1 MLVALAFTAVVAEP
15 EAEAY
20 YSRYYG
26 YPGFYNNFMP
36 GYGYSGF
43 SGYYGFPSRS
53 YFYNNWNRMNNFRN
67 FYKREAVTEA
77 EPTAVAAPEAES
89 QIGFGMNGYYGYNN
103 GFPSQFSG
111 MQQQYGMPSGNFYG
125 NRFWKRDAEAVAEA
139 EAAAQYYNRYYETYR
154 YLQNFRPTGMGGY
167 RMNNYYGMRPIPN
180 SFYGSFMY

>member
-1 MLVALAFTAVVAEP
+1 MLVALAFTTVVAEP
-15 EAEAY
+15 EAGAEAY

-26 YPGFYNNFMP
+26 FPGFYNNFNP
-36 GYGYSGF
+36 GFGF
-43 SGYYGFPSRS
+43 PGNYGFPSRS

-77 EPTAVAAPEAES
+77 EPTAVAAPEAEA
-89 QIGFGMNGYYGYNN
+89 QIGFGMNGYYGYSN

-125 NRFWKRDAEAVAEA
+125 NRFWKRDAEAIAEA

-154 YLQNFRPTGMGGY
+154 YLQNFRSTGMGGY

>member
-1 MLVALAFTAVVAEP
+1 MLVALALTAVVAEP

-36 GYGYSGF
+36 GYGFSGF

-77 EPTAVAAPEAES
+77 EPTAVAAPEAEA
-89 QIGFGMNGYYGYNN
+89 QIGFGMNGWYGNSN